1 MPVSTDNLKVG
12 KKYVLL
18 NHGEKR
24 TFEVMERLEL
34 RNYYIK
40 DLLTLEI
47 TEFRDH
53 LMYGIGKDYD
63 LYELT

>member
-12 KKYVLL
+12 KKYVLI

-24 TFEVMERLEL
+24 EFIVMERIDM
-34 RNYYIK
+34 RNYHIK
-40 DLLTLEI
+40 DLLTLEVTQFYEYI
-47 TEFRDH
+47 
-53 LMYGIGKDYD
+53 MYGRGKDYD

>member
-24 TFEVMERLEL
+24 VFEVMERIDM
-34 RNYYIK
+34 RNYHIK

-47 TEFRDH
+47 SEFNEH
-53 LMYGIGKDYD
+53 LMYGRGKDYD